1 MRLLG
6 RYFQGLILLL
16 CGVRELI
23 LLLELSKR
31 DGRSVLESWFA

>member
-16 CGVRELI
+16 CCVREWN
-23 LLLELSKR
+23 LLVELSKC
-31 DGRSVLESWFA
+31 DGRSVLVSWIA